1 MTALLK
7 ARISKL
13 EGALQAAH
21 ARMTEDCRASGID
34 ASMSL
39 SSPTPGSPLPWT
51 PTNGTLRLPEL
62 GTTPG
67 DLSDDERL
75 DSVSEE
81 PVTRLVKSNSN
92 FDLRTA
98 AATPKESRG
107 LGRESIH
114 TTQILILGIPRA
126 AVHNT
131 LSLHDSP
138 KSPLSSPHADSPTA
152 FGQGSLS
159 LYPSAGRK
167 ASGSSA
173 STKVIDSLQTEL
185 ANTKGHLEKVK
196 SNLRGS
202 QRIIAS
208 VSLSRRCDRMKLI
221 IQLGRETED
230 LKETR
235 ERLRKEVETAQNLTS
250 RKERMLAGMYTIH

>member
-1 MTALLK
+1 MAQPSLIPVPISKRTSVSLHPSVLQQSTNSVNSVARSPSPLANSTTSKNNKRLSLANGHGLNGSPSTNGNGNGNGRKNSTETEDPGTPTPHFLPNCQDVIDMTALLK

-39 SSPTPGSPLPWT
+39 SSPTSGSPLPWT

-67 DLSDDERL
+67 DLSEDERL

-107 LGRESIH
+107 LGREF
-114 TTQILILGIPRA
+114 
-126 AVHNT
+126 
-131 LSLHDSP
+131 LHM
-138 KSPLSSPHADSPTA
+138 A
-152 FGQGSLS
+152 
-159 LYPSAGRK
+159 
-167 ASGSSA
+167 
-173 STKVIDSLQTEL
+173 
-185 ANTKGHLEKVK
+185 
-196 SNLRGS
+196 
-202 QRIIAS
+202 
-208 VSLSRRCDRMKLI
+208 KL
-221 IQLGRETED
+221 
-230 LKETR
+230 
-235 ERLRKEVETAQNLTS
+235 
-250 RKERMLAGMYTIH
+250 

>member
-21 ARMTEDCRASGID
+21 ARMAEDCRASGTD

-39 SSPTPGSPLPWT
+39 SSPTSGSPLPWT
-51 PTNGTLRLPEL
+51 PTNGTLRLPDL

-67 DLSDDERL
+67 EGSEDERL

-81 PVTRLVKSNSN
+81 PPNRLVKSNSN

-107 LGRESIH
+107 LGREFLN
-114 TTQILILGIPRA
+114 TVQYLISGIPRA

-152 FGQGSLS
+152 FGQASPS

-185 ANTKGHLEKVK
+185 LNTKGHLEKVK

-208 VSLSRRCDRMKLI
+208 VGCCSQFFRVEL
-221 IQLGRETED
+221 
-230 LKETR
+230 TR
-235 ERLRKEVETAQNLTS
+235 
-250 RKERMLAGMYTIH
+250 